1 MKTRYLAL
9 MALVLGMASC
19 QRDIAPEAG
28 SRGEV
33 SVQLSVAAPELLG
46 QTRTDGDQNKN
57 LDSAYGAIDYL
68 DGSQSGDYRV
78 DWNDDADL
86 RYSLEIYDADEIDE
100 GPIKDRMVIIKD
112 KYEPVNFELRLI
124 PGRNYRFVLFADFV
138 EEGLAEKLEA
148 GEEVTPHVDAQADL
162 GLRHT
167 IGATLKEITIKQ
179 DVDGINDELADAYF
193 KSFEYTPEDNTH
205 NYVNDSEPVE
215 LTRPYGKV
223 RIVTTD
229 LAELNTNVHPKSV
242 KIVYSQ
248 DVEIPTSFNALS
260 GNITGVKAEEDKA
273 RTSLFVDEIRDNREN
288 HYYNHDYDAMTST
301 APNGTVRASHLT
313 LATDYILGENQQNS
327 IQFTMYVYEDEA
339 QTQLIKEVEFST
351 QIPVQ
356 RNYLTTIIGN
366 FLTANTKVDVTISD
380 KFEGSYDYDYD
391 NEALAKTVSVANYE
405 ELAKELEAD
414 NLIEG
419 TKTIKFANDIFG
431 NISIPEIEGKGVVID
446 GNGYKYDGCIALVGG
461 SSFDG
466 EGTVIENVNFE
477 TANCSKFNGNA
488 FIYCNDQEGGNR
500 YPDNLIVRN
509 CTFTATGAAVDNAVG
524 IKLRSLGNPEYPRS
538 LNIENCSAN
547 GVHSLVQ
554 LQSCGDASVCI
565 DGVTITNSKNGISLE
580 KSDFVIRNSNISALC
595 YGVRAD
601 GSAANAVIE
610 NTTIA
615 AAQPVIVRNVTV
627 DGYNLNFV
635 GENTLTPANPSDYQ
649 VIFTN
654 GKDDAAYVKPVGK
667 FTLNGAD
674 DFIVYPVQYPVA
686 NATELAELV
695 NNATE
700 DIKVAFLNDI
710 EDGDVTLVQKPGVK
724 VTVNGRGHS
733 FAGCIV
739 VDGKS
744 GTYTTAGM
752 TIKNVN
758 FDADAIS
765 ADACIRLGDGTSAT
779 RYVCNLTVDN
789 CTFDVPGAVA
799 IKSYTGGDKNLV
811 VTNCVATVNAHSL
824 VQAKGIDRILVENCT
839 VNSKNGLNFNNSP
852 NVTIDNCN
860 VDVRGYAARFGEGS
874 NANGGAEV
882 YNIKNST
889 LKSACE
895 DGDAVIVL
903 RGTADK
909 STLTLTNTTLIGETK
924 ITNTAVDATVVGL
937 K

>member
-19 QRDIAPEAG
+19 QRDITPEAG

-78 DWNDDADL
+78 DWNEDADL
-86 RYSLEIYDADEIDE
+86 RYSLEIYDADELDE

-112 KYEPVNFELRLI
+112 EYDSVNFELRLI
-124 PGRNYRFVLFADFV
+124 PGRNYRFVIFADFV

-148 GEEVTPHVDAQADL
+148 GKEVTPHVDAQADL
-162 GLRHT
+162 GLRHY
-167 IGATLKEITIKQ
+167 IGATLKDITIKQ

-273 RTSLFVDEIRDNREN
+273 RTSLFVDKIRDNREN
-288 HYYNHDYDAMTST
+288 HYYNHDYDAMIST

-313 LATDYILGENQQNS
+313 LATDYILGENQQNP

-339 QTQLIKEVEFST
+339 QTKLIKEVEFST

-366 FLTANTKVDVTISD
+366 FLTANTKVNVTISD

-391 NEALAKTVSVANYE
+391 NEALAKTVSVANCE

-414 NLIEG
+414 NLIKG
-419 TKTIKFANDIFG
+419 TKTIKFANDIVG
-431 NISIPEIEGKGVVID
+431 NISIPEIAGKGVVID

-461 SSFDG
+461 SSYNP
-466 EGTVIENVNFE
+466 EICTVIENVNFE
-477 TANCSKFNGNA
+477 TANCSEFNGNA
-488 FIYCNDQEGGNR
+488 FIYCNEQNGNTR
-500 YPDNLIVRN
+500 YPDSMIVRN

-524 IKLRSLGNPEYPRS
+524 IKLRSLQGD
-538 LNIENCSAN
+538 LNIEGCSAD
-547 GVHSLVQ
+547 GLHSLVQ
-554 LQSCGDASVCI
+554 LLSCGKANVCI
-565 DGVTITNSKNGISLE
+565 DGVTIANAKNGISLE
-580 KSDFVIRNSNISALC
+580 KAGNTIIRNSNISTTV

-601 GSAANAVIE
+601 GCNANTTIE

-615 AAQPVIVRNVTV
+615 AAQPVIVRNVTA
-627 DGYNLNFV
+627 DGYNLSFV

-674 DFIVYPVQYPVA
+674 NFIVYPVQYPVA

-710 EDGDVTLVQKPGVK
+710 EGDVTLVQKAGVK
-724 VTVNGRGHS
+724 VTVNGRGHN
-733 FAGCIV
+733 FAGCIL

-744 GTYTTAGM
+744 ATYTTAGM
-752 TIKNVN
+752 TIKNVKFN
-758 FDADAIS
+758 AESIS
-765 ADACIRLGDGTSAT
+765 ADACVRLGDGTNAT

-811 VTNCVATVNAHSL
+811 VTNCVATANAHSL

-874 NANGGAEV
+874 KANGGAEV

-889 LKSACE
+889 LKSSGE
-895 DGDAVIVL
+895 EGDAVIVL

-909 STLTLTNTTLIGETK
+909 STLTLTNTTLIGEPQ
-924 ITNTAVDATVVGL
+924 INNTAVDAEVVGL
-937 K
+937 E

>member
-1 MKTRYLAL
+1 MKTRFIAL

-19 QRDIAPEAG
+19 QRDITPEAG

-33 SVQLSVAAPELLG
+33 NVQLSVAAPELLG

-86 RYSLEIYDADEIDE
+86 RYSLEIYDADEPEE

-148 GEEVTPHVDAQADL
+148 GEVTPHVDAQTDL

-167 IGATLKEITIKQ
+167 IGATLKAITIKQ

-193 KSFEYTPEDNTH
+193 KSFEYTPADNTH

-260 GNITGVKAEEDKA
+260 GKISGIKAAENMVC
-273 RTSLFVDEIRDNREN
+273 TSVFVDEIRDNREN
-288 HYYNHDYDAMTST
+288 HYYNHDYDAKTAT
-301 APNGTVRASHLT
+301 APNGTERASHLT
-313 LATDYILGENQQNS
+313 LATDYILGENQQNP

-339 QTQLIKEVEFST
+339 QTKLIKEVEFST

-366 FLTANTKVDVTISD
+366 FLTANTKVTVTISD
-380 KFEGSYDYDYD
+380 KFEGSYDYNYD
-391 NEALAKTVSVANYE
+391 NEALVKTVSVANCE
-405 ELAKELEAD
+405 ELAKELKAD

-419 TKTIKFANDIFG
+419 TKTIKFANDIVG
-431 NISIPEIEGKGVVID
+431 NISIPEIAGKGVVID

-461 SSFDG
+461 SSYNP
-466 EGTVIENVNFE
+466 EICTVIENVNFE
-477 TANCSKFNGNA
+477 TADCSLFNGSA
-488 FIYCNDQEGGNR
+488 FIYCNEQNGNTR
-500 YPDNLIVRN
+500 YPDSMIVRN

-524 IKLRSLGNPEYPRS
+524 IKLRSLKGD

-547 GVHSLVQ
+547 GLHSLVQ
-554 LQSCGDASVCI
+554 LLSCGEANVCI
-565 DGVTITNSKNGISLE
+565 DGVTIANAKNGISLE
-580 KSDFVIRNSNISALC
+580 KTGNAIIRNSNISTTG

-601 GSAANAVIE
+601 GCNANTTIE

-615 AAQPVIVRNVTV
+615 AAQPVIVRKVTTG
-627 DGYNLNFV
+627 DYNLSFV
-635 GENTLTPANPSDYQ
+635 AENNLIPANPSDYQ

-654 GKDDAAYVKPVGK
+654 GKDDEVYVKPVGK

-674 DFIVYPVQYPVA
+674 NFIVYPVQHPVA
-686 NATELAELV
+686 NVAELAELV

-710 EDGDVTLVQKPGVK
+710 EGDVTLVQNPDVK
-724 VTVNGRGHS
+724 VTVNGRGHN

-744 GTYTTAGM
+744 KTYTTAGM

-758 FDADAIS
+758 FVADAIS
-765 ADACIRLGDGTSAT
+765 ADACVRLGDGTNAT

-799 IKSYTGGDKNLV
+799 VKSYTGGDKNLV
-811 VTNCVATVNAHSL
+811 VTNCVATANAHSL
-824 VQAKGIDRILVENCT
+824 VQAKGIDGIFVQKCT
-839 VNSKNGLNFNNSP
+839 VNSKNGLNFNNST

-874 NANGGAEV
+874 KANGGAEV

-889 LKSACE
+889 LKSSGE
-895 DGDAVIVL
+895 EGDAVIVL

-909 STLTLTNTTLIGETK
+909 STLTLTNTTLIGEPQ
-924 ITNTAVDATVVGL
+924 INNTAVDAEVVVL
-937 K
+937 